1 MLVEPVGERVYHSN
15 EEDQAATAEQVDQY
29 FARAP
34 GPVFQEPEAEELE
47 AEGKPLR
54 PALLEKP
61 TVAAAEAA
69 AAGVVALVAALMLS
83 RAQVTEIS
91 QQVVFVQA
99 EAACTA
105 FPT

>member
-15 EEDQAATAEQVDQY
+15 EEDQAATAEQVDQH
-29 FARAP
+29 FGGAP
-34 GPVFQEPEAEELE
+34 GPVFQEPEAEEFE
-47 AEGKPLR
+47 AEGKALR
-54 PALLEKP
+54 PALVEEP
-61 TVAAAEAA
+61 TVAAAV
-69 AAGVVALVAALMLS
+69 VVAFVAALMLS

-91 QQVVFVQA
+91 QQVVFVQV